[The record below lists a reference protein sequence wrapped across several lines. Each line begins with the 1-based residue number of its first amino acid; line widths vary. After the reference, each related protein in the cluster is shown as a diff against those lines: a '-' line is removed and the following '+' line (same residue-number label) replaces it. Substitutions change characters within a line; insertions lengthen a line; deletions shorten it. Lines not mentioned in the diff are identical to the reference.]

1 MSYSTKYDVA
11 ITGGG
16 LAGLCLSIA
25 LSKKGHR
32 VILLEK
38 EVYPFHRVCG
48 EYISME
54 SWDYLKR
61 LGVPLDKMDLPRI
74 RKLQITSI
82 GGDAL
87 LQQLPL
93 GGFGISRYL
102 LDSTLADIA
111 VRNNV
116 ILKTNIKVDDIKFD
130 SGNFITEAPGLRIQ
144 SRIAVASFGKRSNI
158 DVKWSRSFVKSPRTR
173 LNNHV
178 GIKYHMKA
186 SFPEDMIALHTFKN
200 GYAGIVMVEEGIV
213 NFCYLTTASNLKSSK
228 GSVSKMEKEILS
240 ENSHLKAFF
249 EKSEKSW
256 SEPLT
261 ISQISFDKKTLFED
275 HVLMLGD
282 AAGMITPL
290 CGNGMSMAIHGS
302 KIAADH
308 IHRYL
313 SGEINLQM
321 MEEGYKKDWNNN
333 FGKRLKM
340 GRRIKK

>member
-1 MSYSTKYDVA
+1 MSDSTKYDVA

-74 RKLQITSI
+74 SKLQITSI

-111 VRNNV
+111 
-116 ILKTNIKVDDIKFD
+116 
-130 SGNFITEAPGLRIQ
+130 
-144 SRIAVASFGKRSNI
+144 
-158 DVKWSRSFVKSPRTR
+158 
-173 LNNHV
+173 
-178 GIKYHMKA
+178 
-186 SFPEDMIALHTFKN
+186 
-200 GYAGIVMVEEGIV
+200 
-213 NFCYLTTASNLKSSK
+213 
-228 GSVSKMEKEILS
+228 
-240 ENSHLKAFF
+240 
-249 EKSEKSW
+249 
-256 SEPLT
+256 
-261 ISQISFDKKTLFED
+261 
-275 HVLMLGD
+275 
-282 AAGMITPL
+282 
-290 CGNGMSMAIHGS
+290 MA
-302 KIAADH
+302 
-308 IHRYL
+308 
-313 SGEINLQM
+313 
-321 MEEGYKKDWNNN
+321 
-333 FGKRLKM
+333 
-340 GRRIKK
+340 